1 MSCAMCIM
9 TSYIIPSPSILKIWR
24 RGGLTALT
32 LLLQALFWP
41 LGKALVF
48 FSKFNPLEMGYS
60 ICLFEGGGGEEGSI
74 VLLASSSV
82 YNFFINFKPGEP
94 DLLERLRQIS
104 KHNQVWRS
112 YIGMGYYNCHVPTT
126 ILRNILENPG
136 WYVSLTLEALI
147 STYKFSRA

>member
-1 MSCAMCIM
+1 MF
-9 TSYIIPSPSILKIWR
+9 IIFL
-24 RGGLTALT
+24 
-32 LLLQALFWP
+32 
-41 LGKALVF
+41 
-48 FSKFNPLEMGYS
+48 
-60 ICLFEGGGGEEGSI
+60 
-74 VLLASSSV
+74 
-82 YNFFINFKPGEP
+82 INFKPGEP

-147 STYKFSRA
+147 STYKFSRAKAAEGGSWGWGLSPPPTHFCRIKDNFFFYFTTVISLGLKNTTLQNFKFLMNL

>member
-1 MSCAMCIM
+1 MF
-9 TSYIIPSPSILKIWR
+9 IIFL
-24 RGGLTALT
+24 
-32 LLLQALFWP
+32 
-41 LGKALVF
+41 
-48 FSKFNPLEMGYS
+48 
-60 ICLFEGGGGEEGSI
+60 
-74 VLLASSSV
+74 
-82 YNFFINFKPGEP
+82 INFKPGEP

-147 STYKFSRA
+147 STYKFSRAKAAEGGRELGRGKGGGLSPPTHFCRIIDNFFFYFTTVISLGLKNTTLQNFKFLMNL

>member
-1 MSCAMCIM
+1 MF
-9 TSYIIPSPSILKIWR
+9 IIFL
-24 RGGLTALT
+24 
-32 LLLQALFWP
+32 
-41 LGKALVF
+41 
-48 FSKFNPLEMGYS
+48 
-60 ICLFEGGGGEEGSI
+60 
-74 VLLASSSV
+74 
-82 YNFFINFKPGEP
+82 INFKPGEP

-147 STYKFSRA
+147 STYKFSRAKAAEGGSWGWGGGAGGGGGGGGGAP